1 MSTLVLILGLLTV
14 FAGLTLTLTS
24 VGVLSTERTGV
35 SKSLAAIEALG
46 SLPDSS
52 KAELEPSFADRILRP
67 AKARLISFG
76 RRFTPA
82 ERVERLQRR
91 MELAGMPANWSVDR
105 ILATKTLALFG
116 LGGGL
121 TLLFL
126 ATGRPLWAVLFGLG
140 GAALGWY
147 LPELIL
153 YQKAYNRSEQI
164 QKDLPDTLDLLTI
177 SVEAGM
183 GFDSALRNVAR
194 NSSGPVAEEFF
205 RVLQEMQLGVGR
217 MDALRA
223 LNDRTDV
230 DDLRIFVNAMAQA
243 DAFGIPIA
251 QVLRAQA
258 KEMRIRRSQRAEE
271 TAQKI
276 PVKMVFPTILFILP
290 TLMVIVI
297 GPAVVSIVTN
307 FINVV

>member
-1 MSTLVLILGLLTV
+1 MSNVILILGLMTV
-14 FAGLTLTLTS
+14 FAGLALAVAS

-35 SKSLAAIEALG
+35 SKSLAAIEAIS
-46 SLPDSS
+46 SLPDSTR
-52 KAELEPSFADRILRP
+52 AELEPSFTERILAP
-67 AKARLISFG
+67 LKARLVAFG
-76 RRFTPA
+76 RHFTPT
-82 ERVERLQRR
+82 ERIERLQRR
-91 MELAGMPANWSVDR
+91 MELAGMPTGWSVDR
-105 ILATKTLALFG
+105 ILATKSLGLFG

-121 TLLFL
+121 LLLFL
-126 ATGRPLWAVLFGLG
+126 ANGRPLWAIVFGAG

-147 LPELIL
+147 LPEIIL
-153 YQKAYNRSEQI
+153 HQKAYNRSEQI

-230 DDLRIFVNAMAQA
+230 EDLRIFVNAMAQA

-251 QVLRAQA
+251 QVLRSQA
-258 KEMRIRRSQRAEE
+258 KEMRVRRSQRAEE
-271 TAQKI
+271 KAMKI
-276 PVKMVFPTILFILP
+276 PVKMTFPTILFILP

-297 GPAVVSIVTN
+297 GPAVVSIVNN
-307 FINVV
+307 FINVI